1 MSETTDATEQE
12 MNETGTAVEVTEEVA
27 ESTEDVEAAAEE
39 EAAVVDAEAA
49 AEEEAEEEK
58 AEPVVKTYD
67 NPNFKWYIV
76 NVRTSCE
83 NTAKAS
89 IEERARSKGLE
100 DKFGNVLVPS
110 ENVVELVKGKKATR
124 SRKFF
129 PGYIFV
135 QMELSDETWHLVK
148 NASKVTGFVGGGNR
162 PPEVPEHEVMK
173 VTQQMETGA
182 EKAIPKV
189 KFVVGESVTVID
201 GPFSNFNGTVEEINQ
216 EKGKV
221 KVLVSIF
228 GRPTPVELDFVQVE
242 KS

>member
-1 MSETTDATEQE
+1 MSESTQSTEVKEKNATSEE
-12 MNETGTAVEVTEEVA
+12 TEEQST
-27 ESTEDVEAAAEE
+27 ESTEGGI
-39 EAAVVDAEAA
+39 
-49 AEEEAEEEK
+49 K
-58 AEPVVKTYD
+58 KFD
-67 NPNFKWYIV
+67 NPALKWYIV

-100 DKFGNVLVPS
+100 DKFGNILVPA

-135 QMELSDETWHLVK
+135 QMELTDETWHLVK
-148 NASKVTGFVGGGNR
+148 SASKVTGFVGGTNR

-173 VTQQMETGA
+173 VTRQMETGA
-182 EKAIPKV
+182 EKVIPKV
-189 KFVVGESVTVID
+189 KFTIGESVTVID